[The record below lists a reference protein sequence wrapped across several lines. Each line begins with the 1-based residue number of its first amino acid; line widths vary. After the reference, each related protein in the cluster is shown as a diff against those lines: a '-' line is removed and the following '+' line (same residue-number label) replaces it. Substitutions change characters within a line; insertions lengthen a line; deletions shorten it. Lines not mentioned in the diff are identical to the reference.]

1 MDSWSG
7 CSQFVSD
14 RTISDHYPF
23 LRNSNLDCGPK
34 PFKSSIV
41 GSLVKASYKKWNVWN
56 SYDVQGWAAFC
67 WNKESFKDIQNQ
79 GKELLAKINFLDAKD
94 EVEELATRRILR
106 SEFWK
111 IKRKQKSLLHQKA
124 RIRWLREGDGNS
136 KLFHSTINWRR
147 RLNGVKG
154 IEVHESWVEE
164 LLLVKRG
171 VKGVLP
177 KEVPLK
183 FLRIFYINNYKKS
196 IGSCNL

>member
-41 GSLVKASYKKWNVWN
+41 GSLVKASYKKWN
-56 SYDVQGWAAFC
+56 C

-94 EVEELATRRILR
+94 EV
-106 SEFWK
+106 

-136 KLFHSTINWRR
+136 KLFHYTINWRR

-177 KEVPLK
+177 KE
-183 FLRIFYINNYKKS
+183 
-196 IGSCNL
+196 